1 MQVSSDQYFSFFT
14 FSLKEVIIAQVPF
27 VERTQLKSSVFQIIN
42 DQKKALNGTVVNR
55 IDIFAWRVLC
65 KNVYS
70 HFKKRKE
77 IKQPHHNFNRSKY
90 FHFLI
95 APIEGF
101 RTLIG

>member
-65 KNVYS
+65 K
-70 HFKKRKE
+70 KR
-77 IKQPHHNFNRSKY
+77 IQS
-90 FHFLI
+90 L
-95 APIEGF
+95 
-101 RTLIG
+101 